1 MESELRSVFRDIAGS
16 VMPHARMK
24 FLDRNGLAARRQLIH
39 ARWDKIR
46 QAVSAAVISPAL
58 SRQHLQAAGAV
69 DTIGG
74 LGITAEELQFA
85 YTYARWIRNR
95 YTVLDLV
102 ADIGMLK
109 EWRDEVLAAVK

>member
-1 MESELRSVFRDIAGS
+1 M
-16 VMPHARMK
+16 
-24 FLDRNGLAARRQLIH
+24 
-39 ARWDKIR
+39 
-46 QAVSAAVISPAL
+46 ISPAL

-69 DTIGG
+69 YTIDG

-102 ADIGMLK
+102 ADIGMLN
-109 EWRDEVLAAVK
+109 EWRSEVLASVK